1 MLQPQRDYML
11 QHRRTFNTTTS
22 PSSIVARFDW
32 NSACSAPLRLPAECA
47 GYPRSRRGACRPG
60 WVDKSIVCL
69 AGLL

>member
-1 MLQPQRDYML
+1 VQWDTMLQPQRDYML

-22 PSSIVARFDW
+22 PWR
-32 NSACSAPLRLPAECA
+32 RLP
-47 GYPRSRRGACRPG
+47 SG